1 MSKKLLR
8 KKLARVTFFS
18 KVTLA
23 MAGSFFLQSLPASA
37 GNPDVSGG
45 RGAAFREFKLSNEG
59 LSNKEINSLF
69 KVHWSETRNAARAV
83 AQPVFEQNSINVSRG
98 QNAVNAN
105 LNANLSNLSNQSSLN
120 KHELKLERQS
130 IKQELRE
137 AKQNFNQ
144 SVQHISADR
153 MIRVNGGFSL
163 DLSSAVENITLGDK
177 LFQNEGSI
185 TIAVGGETKTLSAGS
200 KVTAA
205 EYVAAKQV
213 LATGGQKVGLD
224 SSGRA
229 VGGSIDLA
237 ELTPGDKTMRVR
249 DFVVPEN
256 VSAAGDF
263 GKHGDI
269 RITGDLIN
277 SGTIQAFSSDTK
289 LTTATIAADS
299 ITNNA
304 NASITSE
311 FNQAVRGL
319 GGVVSNLGLNLRAD
333 DVLSNFGSITSSG
346 DLTLSAGKTLNN
358 TGSSIA
364 QNNLNLQAPKVF
376 NSGRVESLAA
386 NVNLDSSSALLV
398 NNAGGTIA
406 ALNGAI
412 NVRSAEYQDQFNALV
427 SGGDLL
433 SKELNIFTGVGTANV
448 FVNELTGTVNSSGS
462 AAHVSANTENLILG
476 TQCLVGDPTYYNTG
490 NIILGGDIVVNETLA
505 IIAGGS
511 ISTNQSSLLI
521 NSQGHDI
528 YMIAGA
534 NVQAGSGEVGSG
546 ALPPQVGAPS
556 NNANLPVSFSGQS
569 ASGGTI
575 DLTTAGANLDILS
588 GGANVLMAAYGG
600 AVRTHL
606 GANINASGSGTANN
620 GNITVIGSTGV
631 TIGNLNSYSGSG
643 TAPGTGNISV
653 YAAQPVFSSG
663 SSITFD
669 TEGSI
674 ISGNQII
681 ASNAVT
687 PTGAVEICNA
697 RYSGDLTVKAGGDV
711 IMPTF
716 HIPSSRSNIFVSS
729 LNGDVYTNGG
739 SLAKS
744 YLITAGGNIWIR
756 DKFIAPGGIVMIA
769 GRDIATYS
777 SGFPEF
783 DASNASGNGGN
794 ITLVAGANYSPG
806 GFQNILGPSASGG
819 SILLNQVVNML
830 QKFDNHGGGVNSS
843 AGEINLIAYG
853 GSVRV
858 YPTAGDILN
867 FGSGNGSSGKVT
879 VVSQGLTLRGVDQRG
894 TAGGQ
899 VGIYNQSLDSPFSVV
914 TNSGSSSFGTLTS
927 FTPSGTLSSANVQVG
942 IMKGSQNLQIRTG
955 GDLYVGGIN
964 SDSVSGAVINISL
977 NSALAFMIGGG
988 YSSNG
993 VENGISSNA
1002 PAVGNGA
1009 SLSITN
1015 SGTGGIVV
1023 ANAPAMSVTDGNGIT
1038 LRLNAGSGLLDI
1050 ASLGNSINANGTGP
1064 GKAAGTIE
1072 LSYGSLIR
1080 TTGNL
1085 SLTANSTGS
1094 GAGGKVIL
1102 HDQSSGGL
1110 VIGNGNGEFFVS
1122 ARGFN
1127 YGSVIDI
1134 ATGGSLTLKP
1144 TSPLNAET
1152 VLLTSGVGGM
1162 TISAVANDVDYF
1174 TANSTGTIS
1183 ITQDLNFTARM
1194 NFVTPYMSLNG
1205 FDITCLNLNISS
1217 QAGGSLT
1224 LDGGV
1229 SESRLSTDE
1238 WPGGII
1244 RVFSDTGN
1252 LTLVGNTKYFTT
1264 VYLVA
1269 SEAGQSIVASEGSI
1283 SSSLSQGYLLT
1294 SSVSGSGSLVTLG
1307 TTWIITNVGTYAN
1320 SQGDVVLAGDLNFS
1334 GADLSIIA
1342 SRNIDLT
1349 GATITLD
1356 GPTNGGNLTLLAGYN
1371 FEPPTSGQVID
1382 HQSEFRNFTPNPLG
1396 GSILGG
1402 ANISTVGGTGRGG
1415 DVNAAAYGGT
1425 ITLGNITVT
1434 GGSNTGGVYICA
1446 TDGVDLSSGTIT
1458 LNGRGLAEGHVT
1470 IAVTKVGLM
1479 YGFNVQGGVAYGGLS
1494 PASSD
1499 SPGNIKLGS
1508 IIGGTGSISLFGG
1521 FNAEDTITAT
1531 GALTGRNLNISLN
1544 TGNATLNNTSFSHLS
1559 VGGNGTVTVTNN
1571 RSLQFAQFAGL
1582 STVNLDNG
1590 MNSVV
1595 LSNGSVASL
1604 TVKGSDVTVSDSLFV
1619 YDVANLT
1626 SMNGG
1631 LIKGTLN
1638 MGTNGSLTLNS
1649 SGTVGVSSSTRFV
1662 SNARTVSLSSVG
1674 SAFFSSTNSAGLSLG
1689 TSTVGGTFDLL
1700 SSKSISSS
1708 GVVTTNDLKATVTT
1722 GGIGTNLAPLQL
1734 AGNGNPVSLALSVGS
1749 SDAFVNYQDVGVLTL
1764 KTSTAKA
1771 FTLNAANASVATGG
1785 NSTFSG
1791 DVNITTSHFI
1801 NNNTLA
1807 ASAGD
1812 LNIQSAVASG
1822 LTLDGGTGGTLTAS
1836 NGSIN
1841 ITATNGDLILNGKT
1855 TYTTTA
1861 NLRVQDHAFGVVLG
1875 AGSESIALVSSV
1887 IYSGALSGSGLL
1899 TTISPQPNPTWTL
1912 VNLVNQSTIANSS
1925 GVVVLSGNLTFDNL
1939 AIISSGNIDLT
1950 GATIDLHGDSGGHLV
1965 LIAGYTF
1972 EPGTS
1977 GTEFDRTTVF
1987 NNFTPSAGGSI
1998 LGNADIDTSG
2008 LIGNGGSVLAIAH
2021 NGVINLGSITTTGG
2035 VNGSGGAVRLI
2046 GENGIEVG
2054 VITTTGGIS
2063 SGHID
2068 LWVADAAIPTGS
2080 AFEIA
2085 GGRIVTGAGWPFAGN
2100 ISAGDLS
2107 FDGISAGDATVTL
2120 RGGLNAQNT
2129 LELSALGSLAA
2140 DTLIVQNI
2148 SGRARVLNGNVNS
2161 LEIIGAGGDVTF
2173 FNGENDLQISR
2184 ANALAV
2190 KLEVVV
2196 GSSSTISSS
2205 ASLAGAEF
2213 NLIAGNFNLT
2223 GSVGANVLGL
2233 HSSNDLTNANTGILN
2248 VANLTMTTSGSI
2260 GSSNAPFALNDSVQS
2275 FDGTAMGDVFVES
2288 LRTTGF
2294 TLGSALRE
2302 SSAGGTFDYR
2312 GSGLTN
2318 LVGTI
2323 RTGNGDINITTLSNR
2338 LNVTTN
2344 AQILAN
2350 GTTAG
2355 NGDITIAILDTSRN
2369 AKKTSVITL
2378 APLSQLR
2385 TNATG
2390 TDGLITLSVGPV
2402 TAPVLG
2408 KAPKKNVNLFYN
2420 GGTIF
2425 WGKKTAAFN
2434 APTSSLTAKG
2444 ANILFN
2450 NAYGNKNIIVS
2461 GATLYADPPVADGT
2475 PVSIITESFSGRSS
2489 GLEENVVFPL
2499 SLNSQSESNFGL
2511 GLHSIVSVEKLHPA
2525 ERFDLSMRSG
2535 ALLANSNLPLATD
2548 SNSTMRAREVR
2559 QLAYG
2564 SSFDGDNSYMV
2575 GNAEFGGDFI
2585 AGLCTD
2591 AEMGFAGDGVIQ
2603 KVQHSKN
2610 VKLSDGSVLFAPL
2623 LDTQV
2628 ETPKGTVRVAANSI
2642 ALISVSDAGLS
2653 VFDLDDHHRGSVNVD
2668 AHGHNIVLSPGRHVM
2683 ITPHHKHEFAQLNP
2697 IEAIAHRGLSSIVK
2711 NGYRAHMSE
2720 FSVVSALDTVRPL
2733 KMLVA
2738 SRHPNARRLAG
2749 RMMKTTAILMQIGG
2763 SSGQY
2768 QHYFRPRM
2776 TAMEK

>member
-1 MSKKLLR
+1 
-8 KKLARVTFFS
+8 
-18 KVTLA
+18 
-23 MAGSFFLQSLPASA
+23 
-37 GNPDVSGG
+37 
-45 RGAAFREFKLSNEG
+45 
-59 LSNKEINSLF
+59 
-69 KVHWSETRNAARAV
+69 
-83 AQPVFEQNSINVSRG
+83 
-98 QNAVNAN
+98 
-105 LNANLSNLSNQSSLN
+105 
-120 KHELKLERQS
+120 
-130 IKQELRE
+130 
-137 AKQNFNQ
+137 
-144 SVQHISADR
+144 
-153 MIRVNGGFSL
+153 
-163 DLSSAVENITLGDK
+163 
-177 LFQNEGSI
+177 
-185 TIAVGGETKTLSAGS
+185 
-200 KVTAA
+200 
-205 EYVAAKQV
+205 
-213 LATGGQKVGLD
+213 
-224 SSGRA
+224 
-229 VGGSIDLA
+229 
-237 ELTPGDKTMRVR
+237 
-249 DFVVPEN
+249 
-256 VSAAGDF
+256 
-263 GKHGDI
+263 
-269 RITGDLIN
+269 
-277 SGTIQAFSSDTK
+277 
-289 LTTATIAADS
+289 
-299 ITNNA
+299 
-304 NASITSE
+304 
-311 FNQAVRGL
+311 
-319 GGVVSNLGLNLRAD
+319 
-333 DVLSNFGSITSSG
+333 
-346 DLTLSAGKTLNN
+346 
-358 TGSSIA
+358 
-364 QNNLNLQAPKVF
+364 
-376 NSGRVESLAA
+376 
-386 NVNLDSSSALLV
+386 
-398 NNAGGTIA
+398 
-406 ALNGAI
+406 
-412 NVRSAEYQDQFNALV
+412 
-427 SGGDLL
+427 
-433 SKELNIFTGVGTANV
+433 
-448 FVNELTGTVNSSGS
+448 
-462 AAHVSANTENLILG
+462 
-476 TQCLVGDPTYYNTG
+476 
-490 NIILGGDIVVNETLA
+490 
-505 IIAGGS
+505 
-511 ISTNQSSLLI
+511 
-521 NSQGHDI
+521 
-528 YMIAGA
+528 
-534 NVQAGSGEVGSG
+534 
-546 ALPPQVGAPS
+546 
-556 NNANLPVSFSGQS
+556 
-569 ASGGTI
+569 
-575 DLTTAGANLDILS
+575 
-588 GGANVLMAAYGG
+588 
-600 AVRTHL
+600 
-606 GANINASGSGTANN
+606 
-620 GNITVIGSTGV
+620 
-631 TIGNLNSYSGSG
+631 
-643 TAPGTGNISV
+643 
-653 YAAQPVFSSG
+653 
-663 SSITFD
+663 
-669 TEGSI
+669 
-674 ISGNQII
+674 
-681 ASNAVT
+681 
-687 PTGAVEICNA
+687 
-697 RYSGDLTVKAGGDV
+697 
-711 IMPTF
+711 
-716 HIPSSRSNIFVSS
+716 
-729 LNGDVYTNGG
+729 
-739 SLAKS
+739 
-744 YLITAGGNIWIR
+744 
-756 DKFIAPGGIVMIA
+756 
-769 GRDIATYS
+769 
-777 SGFPEF
+777 
-783 DASNASGNGGN
+783 
-794 ITLVAGANYSPG
+794 
-806 GFQNILGPSASGG
+806 
-819 SILLNQVVNML
+819 
-830 QKFDNHGGGVNSS
+830 
-843 AGEINLIAYG
+843 
-853 GSVRV
+853 
-858 YPTAGDILN
+858 
-867 FGSGNGSSGKVT
+867 
-879 VVSQGLTLRGVDQRG
+879 
-894 TAGGQ
+894 
-899 VGIYNQSLDSPFSVV
+899 
-914 TNSGSSSFGTLTS
+914 
-927 FTPSGTLSSANVQVG
+927 
-942 IMKGSQNLQIRTG
+942 
-955 GDLYVGGIN
+955 
-964 SDSVSGAVINISL
+964 
-977 NSALAFMIGGG
+977 
-988 YSSNG
+988 
-993 VENGISSNA
+993 
-1002 PAVGNGA
+1002 
-1009 SLSITN
+1009 
-1015 SGTGGIVV
+1015 
-1023 ANAPAMSVTDGNGIT
+1023 
-1038 LRLNAGSGLLDI
+1038 
-1050 ASLGNSINANGTGP
+1050 
-1064 GKAAGTIE
+1064 
-1072 LSYGSLIR
+1072 
-1080 TTGNL
+1080 
-1085 SLTANSTGS
+1085 
-1094 GAGGKVIL
+1094 
-1102 HDQSSGGL
+1102 
-1110 VIGNGNGEFFVS
+1110 
-1122 ARGFN
+1122 
-1127 YGSVIDI
+1127 
-1134 ATGGSLTLKP
+1134 
-1144 TSPLNAET
+1144 
-1152 VLLTSGVGGM
+1152 
-1162 TISAVANDVDYF
+1162 
-1174 TANSTGTIS
+1174 
-1183 ITQDLNFTARM
+1183 
-1194 NFVTPYMSLNG
+1194 
-1205 FDITCLNLNISS
+1205 
-1217 QAGGSLT
+1217 
-1224 LDGGV
+1224 
-1229 SESRLSTDE
+1229 
-1238 WPGGII
+1238 
-1244 RVFSDTGN
+1244 
-1252 LTLVGNTKYFTT
+1252 
-1264 VYLVA
+1264 
-1269 SEAGQSIVASEGSI
+1269 
-1283 SSSLSQGYLLT
+1283 
-1294 SSVSGSGSLVTLG
+1294 
-1307 TTWIITNVGTYAN
+1307 
-1320 SQGDVVLAGDLNFS
+1320 
-1334 GADLSIIA
+1334 
-1342 SRNIDLT
+1342 
-1349 GATITLD
+1349 
-1356 GPTNGGNLTLLAGYN
+1356 
-1371 FEPPTSGQVID
+1371 
-1382 HQSEFRNFTPNPLG
+1382 
-1396 GSILGG
+1396 
-1402 ANISTVGGTGRGG
+1402 
-1415 DVNAAAYGGT
+1415 
-1425 ITLGNITVT
+1425 
-1434 GGSNTGGVYICA
+1434 
-1446 TDGVDLSSGTIT
+1446 
-1458 LNGRGLAEGHVT
+1458 
-1470 IAVTKVGLM
+1470 
-1479 YGFNVQGGVAYGGLS
+1479 
-1494 PASSD
+1494 
-1499 SPGNIKLGS
+1499 
-1508 IIGGTGSISLFGG
+1508 
-1521 FNAEDTITAT
+1521 
-1531 GALTGRNLNISLN
+1531 
-1544 TGNATLNNTSFSHLS
+1544 
-1559 VGGNGTVTVTNN
+1559 
-1571 RSLQFAQFAGL
+1571 
-1582 STVNLDNG
+1582 
-1590 MNSVV
+1590 
-1595 LSNGSVASL
+1595 
-1604 TVKGSDVTVSDSLFV
+1604 
-1619 YDVANLT
+1619 
-1626 SMNGG
+1626 
-1631 LIKGTLN
+1631 
-1638 MGTNGSLTLNS
+1638 
-1649 SGTVGVSSSTRFV
+1649 
-1662 SNARTVSLSSVG
+1662 
-1674 SAFFSSTNSAGLSLG
+1674 
-1689 TSTVGGTFDLL
+1689 
-1700 SSKSISSS
+1700 
-1708 GVVTTNDLKATVTT
+1708 
-1722 GGIGTNLAPLQL
+1722 
-1734 AGNGNPVSLALSVGS
+1734 ALSVGS

-1925 GVVVLSGNLTFDNL
+1925 GDVVLSGNLTFDNL

-2035 VNGSGGAVRLI
+2035 VNGSGGAVKLI

-2063 SGHID
+2063 SGNID

-2196 GSSSTISSS
+2196 GNSSTISSS

-2213 NLIAGNFNLT
+2213 NFIAGNFNLT

-2475 PVSIITESFSGRSS
+2475 PVSIIAESFNGRSS

-2499 SLNSQSESNFGL
+2499 SLNSQSESIFGL
-2511 GLHSIVSVEKLHPA
+2511 GLHSDFSVEKLYPA

-2548 SNSTMRAREVR
+2548 SNSTLRAREVR

-2653 VFDLDDHHRGSVNVD
+2653 VFDLDDHHSGSVNVD

-2697 IEAIAHRGLSSIVK
+2697 IETIAHRGLSSIVK